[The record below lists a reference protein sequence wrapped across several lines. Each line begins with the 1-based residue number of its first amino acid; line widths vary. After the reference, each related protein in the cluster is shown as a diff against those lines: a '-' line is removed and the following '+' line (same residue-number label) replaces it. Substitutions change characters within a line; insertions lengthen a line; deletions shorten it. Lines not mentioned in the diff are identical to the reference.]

1 MLQPQTDFFVIDLN
15 AFETECR
22 ADIPLLD
29 AMELAFTGYENLSL
43 WMEAPLAPNIN
54 NKGTAFGGSIAS
66 ICLFGGWAVATL
78 GFIDAGVR
86 NTEIVVYTSE
96 MTFERPARGLLRVRA
111 FIEPK
116 AFRACLARLQSG
128 DARRIRFDVHV
139 ELFHDEERCAT
150 MKGVYVVWLK

>member
-1 MLQPQTDFFVIDLN
+1 MIDLD
-15 AFETECR
+15 AFEAECR

-29 AMELAFTGYENLSL
+29 AMQLSFTDYGDLSL

-78 GFIDAGVR
+78 GFVDEDIH
-86 NTEIVVYTSE
+86 NTEIVVYTSQ

-111 FIEPK
+111 FVEP
-116 AFRACLARLQSG
+116 ADFAACLAQLRDGTKQ
-128 DARRIRFDVHV
+128 RIRFDVNV

-150 MKGVYVVWLK
+150 MRGVYVVWLK

>member
-1 MLQPQTDFFVIDLN
+1 MIDLN

-29 AMELAFTGYENLSL
+29 AMELAFTDYENLSL

-96 MTFERPARGLLRVRA
+96 ISFERPARGLLRVRA
-111 FIEPK
+111 FVEPED
-116 AFRACLARLQSG
+116 FRACLARLQSG
-128 DARRIRFDVHV
+128 NAKRIRFDVRV